1 MKTSQALFRVRAMQ
15 LMDVEQ
21 VHAIDQM
28 SFALPWPKNSYSYEI
43 MDNSRSRCWVAEPV
57 QQDMVSQ
64 GIVAMA
70 VTWLVID
77 EMHIATIA
85 VHPEFRGL
93 GIARQLMVV
102 IMDSAK
108 MEGMVSVTLE
118 VRASNQA
125 AQALYRQFGFEE
137 VGRRIRYYQDNQED
151 ALIMTV
157 MLEK

>member
-1 MKTSQALFRVRAMQ
+1 MTSPQAVFRVRAMQ

-57 QQDMVSQ
+57 QQDMVLQ

-93 GIARQLMVV
+93 GIAKQLMVV

-108 MEGMVSVTLE
+108 EEGMVSVTLE

>member
-1 MKTSQALFRVRAMQ
+1 MKIPQAVFRVRAMQ

-43 MDNSRSRCWVAEPV
+43 MDNSRSRCWVVEQA
-57 QQDMVSQ
+57 QQDTIQ
-64 GIVAMA
+64 PGIVAMA

-93 GIARQLMVV
+93 GIAKQLMVV
-102 IMDSAK
+102 IMDSARE
-108 MEGMVSVTLE
+108 EGMVSVTLE

>member
-1 MKTSQALFRVRAMQ
+1 MK

-57 QQDMVSQ
+57 QQDMVLQ

-77 EMHIATIA
+77 ELHIATIA

-93 GIARQLMVV
+93 GIAKQLMVV

-108 MEGMVSVTLE
+108 KEGMVSVTLE